1 MSQMRPSLIL
11 GLNAGRGFGIHGG
24 RFGVALSQVGLH
36 VILQEEWL
44 KVGGFPLGCSILSF

>member
-1 MSQMRPSLIL
+1 
-11 GLNAGRGFGIHGG
+11 
-24 RFGVALSQVGLH
+24 LH